1 MKKKLF
7 NFKLILTFLFVI
19 FLQASNA
26 KSNSSYSLLI
36 EEDYKGA
43 MLIIRNPNGLVD
55 GKMISYGG
63 YKWFKATYTNS
74 DNQTSTFIQP
84 SNLGI
89 SMNQD
94 SWMQPRYEIDEF
106 VYEFEEIN
114 NDQFLTFY
122 SPEATQ
128 TIVGYMT
135 RNESFSIA
143 SLSSVAW
150 YAGTFIPIK
159 NTKNLDDLLKLNT
172 KTFCMLINDQTII
185 TVKSKQLNKEDL
197 TAYREPCS

>member
-1 MKKKLF
+1 MKKSI
-7 NFKLILTFLFVI
+7 LIAVI
-19 FLQASNA
+19 FLFSIKNILANEKVDA
-26 KSNSSYSLLI
+26 YSFFY
-36 EEDYKGA
+36 EEDGEGA
-43 MLIIRNPNGLVD
+43 LILYYQNDDIFGQI
-55 GKMISYGG
+55 ISYGG

-74 DNQTSTFIQP
+74 DNETSTFIQP

-172 KTFCMLINDQTII
+172 KTFCMLINDQTILN
-185 TVKSKQLNKEDL
+185 VKSKQLNKEDL
-197 TAYREPCS
+197 AAYREPCM

>member
-1 MKKKLF
+1 MKKSI
-7 NFKLILTFLFVI
+7 LIIVI
-19 FLQASNA
+19 FLFSIKNISANE
-26 KSNSSYSLLI
+26 KVDSYSFFY
-36 EEDYKGA
+36 EEDGEGA
-43 MLIIRNPNGLVD
+43 LILYYQNDDVFGQI
-55 GKMISYGG
+55 ISYGG
-63 YKWFKATYTNS
+63 YKWFKATYTKS
-74 DNQTSTFIQP
+74 DNETSTFIQP

-172 KTFCMLINDQTII
+172 KTFCMLINDQTILN
-185 TVKSKQLNKEDL
+185 VKSKQLNKEDL
-197 TAYREPCS
+197 AAYREPCM

>member
-1 MKKKLF
+1 MKKSI
-7 NFKLILTFLFVI
+7 LIIVI
-19 FLQASNA
+19 FLFSIKNILANEKVDA
-26 KSNSSYSLLI
+26 YSFFY
-36 EEDYKGA
+36 EEDGDGA
-43 MLIIRNPNGLVD
+43 LILYYQNNDIFGQI
-55 GKMISYGG
+55 ISYGG

-74 DNQTSTFIQP
+74 DNETSTFIQP

-185 TVKSKQLNKEDL
+185 NVKSKQLNKEDL
-197 TAYREPCS
+197 AAYREPCV

>member
-1 MKKKLF
+1 MKKSI
-7 NFKLILTFLFVI
+7 LIIVI
-19 FLQASNA
+19 FLFSIKNISSNE
-26 KSNSSYSLLI
+26 NVDSYSFFY
-36 EEDYKGA
+36 EEDGEGA
-43 MLIIRNPNGLVD
+43 LILYYQNDDIFGQI
-55 GKMISYGG
+55 ISYGG

-74 DNQTSTFIQP
+74 DNETSTFIQP
-84 SNLGI
+84 SYLGI

-159 NTKNLDDLLKLNT
+159 NANNLDNLLKINT
-172 KTFCMLINDQTII
+172 KTFCMLINDPTII
-185 TVKSKQLNKEDL
+185 NVKSKQFNKEVL

>member
-1 MKKKLF
+1 MKKSI
-7 NFKLILTFLFVI
+7 LIIVI
-19 FLQASNA
+19 FLFSIKNISANE
-26 KSNSSYSLLI
+26 KVDSYSFFY
-36 EEDYKGA
+36 EEDGEGA
-43 MLIIRNPNGLVD
+43 LILYYQNDDVFGQI
-55 GKMISYGG
+55 ISYGG
-63 YKWFKATYTNS
+63 YKWFKATYTKS
-74 DNQTSTFIQP
+74 DNETSTFIQP

-89 SMNQD
+89 LMDQD

-143 SLSSVAW
+143 SSSSVAW

-185 TVKSKQLNKEDL
+185 NVKSKQLNKEDL
-197 TAYREPCS
+197 TTYREPCI

>member
-1 MKKKLF
+1 MKKSI
-7 NFKLILTFLFVI
+7 LIIVI
-19 FLQASNA
+19 FLFSIKNISANE
-26 KSNSSYSLLI
+26 KVDSYSFFY
-36 EEDYKGA
+36 EEDGEGA
-43 MLIIRNPNGLVD
+43 LILYYQNDDVFGQI
-55 GKMISYGG
+55 ISYGG
-63 YKWFKATYTNS
+63 YKWFKATYTKS
-74 DNQTSTFIQP
+74 DNETSTFIQP

-185 TVKSKQLNKEDL
+185 NVKSKQLNKEDL
-197 TAYREPCS
+197 AAYREPCM

>member
-1 MKKKLF
+1 MLF
-7 NFKLILTFLFVI
+7 FFSIKNISSNENVDLFFFYEEDGEGALILYYQNDDI
-19 FLQASNA
+19 FGQ
-26 KSNSSYSLLI
+26 I
-36 EEDYKGA
+36 
-43 MLIIRNPNGLVD
+43 
-55 GKMISYGG
+55 ISYGG
-63 YKWFKATYTNS
+63 YKWFKTTYTKS
-74 DNQTSTFIQP
+74 DNETSTFIQP

-89 SMNQD
+89 LMDQD

-143 SLSSVAW
+143 SSSSVAW

-159 NTKNLDDLLKLNT
+159 NTR
-172 KTFCMLINDQTII
+172 
-185 TVKSKQLNKEDL
+185 S
-197 TAYREPCS
+197 R

>member
-1 MKKKLF
+1 MKKSI
-7 NFKLILTFLFVI
+7 LIIVI
-19 FLQASNA
+19 FLFSIKNILANEKVDAQSFF
-26 KSNSSYSLLI
+26 Y
-36 EEDYKGA
+36 EEDGDGA
-43 MLIIRNPNGLVD
+43 LILYYQNGD
-55 GKMISYGG
+55 IFGQIISYGG

-74 DNQTSTFIQP
+74 DNETSTFIQP

-159 NTKNLDDLLKLNT
+159 NANNLDNLLKLNT
-172 KTFCMLINDQTII
+172 KTFCMLINDPTII
-185 TVKSKQLNKEDL
+185 NVSSKQFNREVL
-197 TAYREPCS
+197 TAYREPCI

>member
-1 MKKKLF
+1 MKKSF
-7 NFKLILTFLFVI
+7 LIVVI
-19 FLQASNA
+19 FLFSIKNILANEKVDA
-26 KSNSSYSLLI
+26 YSFFY
-36 EEDYKGA
+36 EEDGEGA
-43 MLIIRNPNGLVD
+43 LILYYQNDDIFGQI
-55 GKMISYGG
+55 ISYGG

-74 DNQTSTFIQP
+74 DNETSTFIQP

-128 TIVGYMT
+128 TIVGYIT

-185 TVKSKQLNKEDL
+185 NVKSKQLKKEDL
-197 TAYREPCS
+197 TAYREPCM

>member
-1 MKKKLF
+1 MKKSI
-7 NFKLILTFLFVI
+7 LIAVI
-19 FLQASNA
+19 FLFSIKNILANEKVDA
-26 KSNSSYSLLI
+26 YSFFY
-36 EEDYKGA
+36 EEDGDGA
-43 MLIIRNPNGLVD
+43 LILYYQNDDIFGQI
-55 GKMISYGG
+55 ISYGG

-74 DNQTSTFIQP
+74 DNETSTFIQP

-159 NTKNLDDLLKLNT
+159 NANNLDNLLKLNT
-172 KTFCMLINDQTII
+172 KTFCMLINDPTII
-185 TVKSKQLNKEDL
+185 NMKSKHFNKEVL

>member
-1 MKKKLF
+1 MKKSI
-7 NFKLILTFLFVI
+7 LIAVI
-19 FLQASNA
+19 FLFSIKNILANEKVDA
-26 KSNSSYSLLI
+26 YSFFY
-36 EEDYKGA
+36 EEDGDGA
-43 MLIIRNPNGLVD
+43 LILYYQNDDIFGQI
-55 GKMISYGG
+55 ISYGG

-74 DNQTSTFIQP
+74 DNETSTFIQP

-128 TIVGYMT
+128 TIVGYIT

-185 TVKSKQLNKEDL
+185 NVKSKQLNKDDL
-197 TAYREPCS
+197 AAYREPCM

>member
-1 MKKKLF
+1 MKKSI
-7 NFKLILTFLFVI
+7 LIVVI
-19 FLQASNA
+19 FLFSIKNILANEKVDA
-26 KSNSSYSLLI
+26 YSFFY
-36 EEDYKGA
+36 EEDGDGA
-43 MLIIRNPNGLVD
+43 LILYYQNDDIFGQI
-55 GKMISYGG
+55 ISYGG

-74 DNQTSTFIQP
+74 DNETSTFIQP

-185 TVKSKQLNKEDL
+185 NVKSKQLNKEDL
-197 TAYREPCS
+197 TIYREPCI

>member
-1 MKKKLF
+1 MKKSI
-7 NFKLILTFLFVI
+7 LIAVI
-19 FLQASNA
+19 FLFSIKNILANEKVDA
-26 KSNSSYSLLI
+26 YSFFY
-36 EEDYKGA
+36 EEDGDGA
-43 MLIIRNPNGLVD
+43 LILYYQNDDIFGQI
-55 GKMISYGG
+55 ISYGG
-63 YKWFKATYTNS
+63 YKWVKATYTNS
-74 DNQTSTFIQP
+74 DNETSTFIQP

-143 SLSSVAW
+143 LLSSVAW

-159 NTKNLDDLLKLNT
+159 NANNLDNLLKLNT
-172 KTFCMLINDQTII
+172 KTFCMLINDPTII
-185 TVKSKQLNKEDL
+185 NMKSKHFNKEVL

>member
-1 MKKKLF
+1 MKKSI
-7 NFKLILTFLFVI
+7 LIAVI
-19 FLQASNA
+19 FLFSIKNILANEKVDA
-26 KSNSSYSLLI
+26 YSFFY
-36 EEDYKGA
+36 EEDGDGA
-43 MLIIRNPNGLVD
+43 LILYYQNDDIFGQI
-55 GKMISYGG
+55 ISYGG

-74 DNQTSTFIQP
+74 DNETSTFIQP

-159 NTKNLDDLLKLNT
+159 NANNLDNLLKLNT
-172 KTFCMLINDQTII
+172 KTFCMLINDPTII
-185 TVKSKQLNKEDL
+185 NVKSKHFNKEVL

>member
-1 MKKKLF
+1 MKKSFLIIIIFLF
-7 NFKLILTFLFVI
+7 SIKNILANEKVDSYSFFYEEDGEGALILYYQDDDI
-19 FLQASNA
+19 FGQ
-26 KSNSSYSLLI
+26 I
-36 EEDYKGA
+36 
-43 MLIIRNPNGLVD
+43 
-55 GKMISYGG
+55 ISYGG

-74 DNQTSTFIQP
+74 DNETSTFIQP

-114 NDQFLTFY
+114 NDQYLTFY

-143 SLSSVAW
+143 SLSSLAW

-159 NTKNLDDLLKLNT
+159 NANNLDNLLKLNT

-185 TVKSKQLNKEDL
+185 NVNSKQFNKEVL
-197 TAYREPCS
+197 TAYREPCN

>member
-1 MKKKLF
+1 MKKSI
-7 NFKLILTFLFVI
+7 LIIVI
-19 FLQASNA
+19 FLFSIKNILANEKVDA
-26 KSNSSYSLLI
+26 YSFFY
-36 EEDYKGA
+36 EEDGDGA
-43 MLIIRNPNGLVD
+43 LILYYQNDDIFGQI
-55 GKMISYGG
+55 ISYGG

-74 DNQTSTFIQP
+74 DNETSTFIQP

-94 SWMQPRYEIDEF
+94 SWMQPRYQIDEF
-106 VYEFEEIN
+106 FYEFEEIN

-159 NTKNLDDLLKLNT
+159 NTKSLDSFLKLNT
-172 KTFCMLINDQTII
+172 KTFCMLLNDTTII
-185 TVKSKQLNKEDL
+185 NVKSKQFQKEELL
-197 TAYREPCS
+197 TYREPCN

>member
-1 MKKKLF
+1 MKKSILIIVIILF
-7 NFKLILTFLFVI
+7 SIKNILANEKVDAYSFFYEEDGEGALILYYQNDDI
-19 FLQASNA
+19 FGQ
-26 KSNSSYSLLI
+26 I
-36 EEDYKGA
+36 
-43 MLIIRNPNGLVD
+43 
-55 GKMISYGG
+55 ISYGG
-63 YKWFKATYTNS
+63 YKWFKTTYTKS
-74 DNQTSTFIQP
+74 DNETSTFIQP

-143 SLSSVAW
+143 SSSSVAW

-185 TVKSKQLNKEDL
+185 NVKSKQLNKEDL
-197 TAYREPCS
+197 TTYREPCI

>member
-1 MKKKLF
+1 MKKSI
-7 NFKLILTFLFVI
+7 LIIVI
-19 FLQASNA
+19 FLFSIKNILANEKVDA
-26 KSNSSYSLLI
+26 YSFFY
-36 EEDYKGA
+36 EEDGDGA
-43 MLIIRNPNGLVD
+43 LILYYQNNDIFGQI
-55 GKMISYGG
+55 ISYGG
-63 YKWFKATYTNS
+63 YKWFKATYTKS
-74 DNQTSTFIQP
+74 DNETSTFIQP

-159 NTKNLDDLLKLNT
+159 NTKSLDDLLKLNT

-185 TVKSKQLNKEDL
+185 NVKSKQLNKEDL
-197 TAYREPCS
+197 AAYREPCM

>member
-1 MKKKLF
+1 
-7 NFKLILTFLFVI
+7 
-19 FLQASNA
+19 
-26 KSNSSYSLLI
+26 
-36 EEDYKGA
+36 
-43 MLIIRNPNGLVD
+43 
-55 GKMISYGG
+55 
-63 YKWFKATYTNS
+63 
-74 DNQTSTFIQP
+74 
-84 SNLGI
+84 
-89 SMNQD
+89 MNQD

-128 TIVGYMT
+128 TIVGYIT

-185 TVKSKQLNKEDL
+185 NVKSKQLNKDDL
-197 TAYREPCS
+197 AAYREPCM

>member
-1 MKKKLF
+1 MKKSF
-7 NFKLILTFLFVI
+7 LIVVI
-19 FLQASNA
+19 FLFSIKNILANEKVDA
-26 KSNSSYSLLI
+26 YSFFY
-36 EEDYKGA
+36 EEDGVGA
-43 MLIIRNPNGLVD
+43 LILYYQNDDIFGQI
-55 GKMISYGG
+55 ISYGG

-74 DNQTSTFIQP
+74 DNETSTFIQP

-128 TIVGYMT
+128 TIVGYIT

-185 TVKSKQLNKEDL
+185 NVKSKQLNKDDL
-197 TAYREPCS
+197 AAYREPCR

>member
-1 MKKKLF
+1 MKKFILATLIKLF
-7 NFKLILTFLFVI
+7 IIFNCFASDNIDAYSFFYEEDGEGALILYYQNDDIYGQV
-19 FLQASNA
+19 
-26 KSNSSYSLLI
+26 
-36 EEDYKGA
+36 
-43 MLIIRNPNGLVD
+43 
-55 GKMISYGG
+55 ISYGG
-63 YKWFKATYTNS
+63 YKWFKITYLNKDTE
-74 DNQTSTFIQP
+74 TSTFIQP
-84 SNLGI
+84 SHLGK

-172 KTFCMLINDQTII
+172 KTFCMLMNDQTII
-185 TVKSKQLNKEDL
+185 DVNSKQFKKEDL
-197 TAYREPCS
+197 TTYREPCS

>member
-1 MKKKLF
+1 MKKSI
-7 NFKLILTFLFVI
+7 LIIVI
-19 FLQASNA
+19 FLFSIKNILANEKVDA
-26 KSNSSYSLLI
+26 YSFFY
-36 EEDYKGA
+36 EEDGDGA
-43 MLIIRNPNGLVD
+43 LILYYQNDDVFGQI
-55 GKMISYGG
+55 ISYGG
-63 YKWFKATYTNS
+63 YKWFKATYTKS
-74 DNQTSTFIQP
+74 DNETSTFIQP

-185 TVKSKQLNKEDL
+185 NVKSKQLNKEDL
-197 TAYREPCS
+197 AAYREPCM

>member
-1 MKKKLF
+1 
-7 NFKLILTFLFVI
+7 
-19 FLQASNA
+19 
-26 KSNSSYSLLI
+26 
-36 EEDYKGA
+36 
-43 MLIIRNPNGLVD
+43 
-55 GKMISYGG
+55 
-63 YKWFKATYTNS
+63 
-74 DNQTSTFIQP
+74 
-84 SNLGI
+84 
-89 SMNQD
+89 MNQD

-159 NTKNLDDLLKLNT
+159 NANNLDDLIKLNT
-172 KTFCMLINDQTII
+172 KTFCMLINDATII
-185 TVKSKQLNKEDL
+185 NVKSKQFNREVL

>member
-1 MKKKLF
+1 MKKFILTAFIKLF
-7 NFKLILTFLFVI
+7 FIFNCFASDDIDAYSFFYEEDGEGALILYYQNDDIYGQV
-19 FLQASNA
+19 
-26 KSNSSYSLLI
+26 
-36 EEDYKGA
+36 
-43 MLIIRNPNGLVD
+43 
-55 GKMISYGG
+55 ISYGG
-63 YKWFKATYTNS
+63 YKWFKTTYLNKDTE
-74 DNQTSTFIQP
+74 TSTFIQP
-84 SNLGI
+84 SHLGK
-89 SMNQD
+89 SMDQD
-94 SWMQPRYEIDEF
+94 SWMQPRYQIDEF

-159 NTKNLDDLLKLNT
+159 NTKNLEDLLKLNT

-185 TVKSKQLNKEDL
+185 DVKSKQFKKEDL

>member
-1 MKKKLF
+1 MKKSI
-7 NFKLILTFLFVI
+7 LIIVI
-19 FLQASNA
+19 FLFSIKNISSNE
-26 KSNSSYSLLI
+26 NVDSYSLFY
-36 EEDYKGA
+36 EEDGEGA
-43 MLIIRNPNGLVD
+43 LILYYQNDDIFGQI
-55 GKMISYGG
+55 ISYGG
-63 YKWFKATYTNS
+63 YKWFKTTYTKS
-74 DNQTSTFIQP
+74 DNETSTFIQP

-143 SLSSVAW
+143 SSSSVAW

-185 TVKSKQLNKEDL
+185 NVKSKQLNIEDL
-197 TAYREPCS
+197 TTYREPCI

>member
-1 MKKKLF
+1 MKKSF
-7 NFKLILTFLFVI
+7 LIVVI
-19 FLQASNA
+19 FLFSIKNILANEKVDA
-26 KSNSSYSLLI
+26 YSFFY
-36 EEDYKGA
+36 EEDGEGA
-43 MLIIRNPNGLVD
+43 LILYYQNDDIFGQI
-55 GKMISYGG
+55 ISYGG

-74 DNQTSTFIQP
+74 DNETSTFIQP
-84 SNLGI
+84 SYLGI

-128 TIVGYMT
+128 TIVGYIT

-185 TVKSKQLNKEDL
+185 NVKSKQLNNDDL
-197 TAYREPCS
+197 AAYREPCM

>member
-1 MKKKLF
+1 MKKSILF
-7 NFKLILTFLFVI
+7 IVI
-19 FLQASNA
+19 FLFSIKNILANEKVDA
-26 KSNSSYSLLI
+26 YSFFY
-36 EEDYKGA
+36 EEDGDGA
-43 MLIIRNPNGLVD
+43 LILYYQNNDIFGQI
-55 GKMISYGG
+55 ISYGG

-74 DNQTSTFIQP
+74 DNETSTFIQP

-159 NTKNLDDLLKLNT
+159 NTNNLDDLIKLNT
-172 KTFCMLINDQTII
+172 KTFCMLINDATII
-185 TVKSKQLNKEDL
+185 NVKSKQFNREDL
-197 TAYREPCS
+197 TAYREPCN

>member
-1 MKKKLF
+1 MKKSF
-7 NFKLILTFLFVI
+7 LIVVI
-19 FLQASNA
+19 FLFSIKNILANEKVDA
-26 KSNSSYSLLI
+26 YSFFY
-36 EEDYKGA
+36 EEDGEGA
-43 MLIIRNPNGLVD
+43 LILYYQNDDIFGQI
-55 GKMISYGG
+55 ISYGG

-74 DNQTSTFIQP
+74 DNETSTFIQP
-84 SNLGI
+84 SYLGI

-128 TIVGYMT
+128 TIVGYIT

-143 SLSSVAW
+143 TLSSVAW

-185 TVKSKQLNKEDL
+185 NVKSKQLNKDDL
-197 TAYREPCS
+197 AAYREPCM

>member
-1 MKKKLF
+1 MKKSF
-7 NFKLILTFLFVI
+7 LIVVI
-19 FLQASNA
+19 FLFSIKNILANEKVDA
-26 KSNSSYSLLI
+26 YSFFY
-36 EEDYKGA
+36 EEDGEGA
-43 MLIIRNPNGLVD
+43 LILYYQNDDIFGQI
-55 GKMISYGG
+55 ISYGG

-74 DNQTSTFIQP
+74 DNETSTFIQP

-185 TVKSKQLNKEDL
+185 NVKSKQLNKDDL
-197 TAYREPCS
+197 AAYREPCV

>member
-1 MKKKLF
+1 MKKS
-7 NFKLILTFLFVI
+7 ILVLVI
-19 FLQASNA
+19 FLFSIKNILANEKVDA
-26 KSNSSYSLLI
+26 YSFFY
-36 EEDYKGA
+36 EEDGEGA
-43 MLIIRNPNGLVD
+43 LILYYQNDDIFGQI
-55 GKMISYGG
+55 ISYGG
-63 YKWFKATYTNS
+63 YKWFKTTYTNS
-74 DNQTSTFIQP
+74 DNETSTFIQP
-84 SNLGI
+84 SDLGI

-159 NTKNLDDLLKLNT
+159 NTNNLDDLIKLNI
-172 KTFCMLINDQTII
+172 KTFCMLINDATII
-185 TVKSKQLNKEDL
+185 NVKSKQFKKEDL
-197 TAYREPCS
+197 TVYREPCN

>member
-1 MKKKLF
+1 MKKFILATLIKLF
-7 NFKLILTFLFVI
+7 IIFNCFASDNIDAYSFFYEEDGEGALILYYQNDDIYGQV
-19 FLQASNA
+19 
-26 KSNSSYSLLI
+26 
-36 EEDYKGA
+36 
-43 MLIIRNPNGLVD
+43 
-55 GKMISYGG
+55 ISYGG
-63 YKWFKATYTNS
+63 YKWFKATYLNKDTE
-74 DNQTSTFIQP
+74 TSTFIQP
-84 SNLGI
+84 SHLGK

-172 KTFCMLINDQTII
+172 KTFCMLMNDQTII
-185 TVKSKQLNKEDL
+185 DVNSKQFKKEDL
-197 TAYREPCS
+197 TTYREPCS

>member
-1 MKKKLF
+1 MKKFILATLIKLF
-7 NFKLILTFLFVI
+7 IIFNCFASDNIDAYSFFYEEDGEGALILYYQNDDIYGQV
-19 FLQASNA
+19 
-26 KSNSSYSLLI
+26 
-36 EEDYKGA
+36 
-43 MLIIRNPNGLVD
+43 
-55 GKMISYGG
+55 ISYGG
-63 YKWFKATYTNS
+63 YKWFKATYLNKDTE
-74 DNQTSTFIQP
+74 TSTFIQP
-84 SNLGI
+84 SHLGK